1 MADLILLFI
10 AVAFVAARLY
20 SVFGKDD
27 NTKNIRVVLRP
38 VNKNDKTV
46 DDDTVQI
53 VKTHKD
59 VDKTAA
65 ESETDEEFNKEA
77 FLNGARKVFELI
89 LQAFNKGELTSVKEL
104 LNKKVYDAFNS
115 VLAERKEQN
124 ITSEVDFICFDK
136 SEVKDVK
143 FLKNSIKVVV
153 EFVSEQVN
161 LLRNAQGEV
170 VALVNYMS
178 QILVELVKLANL
190 IITVTKAIACGN
202 RVQSIFEMETSM
214 VDGNGSKKEDTGY
227 TVEFRNVSMRYKG
240 AGADTLT
247 GIDFKAKPGDT
258 IGIIG
263 GTGSGK
269 SSVVNLIPR
278 FYDVTEGQVMVDG
291 MDVRDYKITDLR
303 DKIGIVPQKAVLFA
317 GTVRSNLAW
326 GKEDATEE
334 EMQQA
339 LSVAQA
345 AEVVDKKDGKLDAEV
360 EQGGKNFSGGQKQRL
375 TIARALVK
383 QPEILIMDDSSSALD
398 YATDAKLRQAIHNMP
413 NRPTVFIVSQRAA
426 SIMYADKIIVLDDGT
441 VAGAGTHEELLK
453 NCSVYQEIYYS
464 QFKRTEGGH

>member
-27 NTKNIRVVLRP
+27 NTKNIRVILRP

-53 VKTHKD
+53 VKTHNA

-170 VALVNYMS
+170 VEGDENF
-178 QILVELVKLANL
+178 
-190 IITVTKAIACGN
+190 
-202 RVQSIFEMETSM
+202 VQ
-214 VDGNGSKKEDTGY
+214 
-227 TVEFRNVSMRYKG
+227 
-240 AGADTLT
+240 
-247 GIDFKAKPGDT
+247 
-258 IGIIG
+258 
-263 GTGSGK
+263 
-269 SSVVNLIPR
+269 
-278 FYDVTEGQVMVDG
+278 
-291 MDVRDYKITDLR
+291 KITDVWTFER
-303 DKIGIVPQKAVLFA
+303 MINAKNNNWVLVS
-317 GTVRSNLAW
+317 T
-326 GKEDATEE
+326 
-334 EMQQA
+334 
-339 LSVAQA
+339 
-345 AEVVDKKDGKLDAEV
+345 KKTA
-360 EQGGKNFSGGQKQRL
+360 
-375 TIARALVK
+375 
-383 QPEILIMDDSSSALD
+383 
-398 YATDAKLRQAIHNMP
+398 
-413 NRPTVFIVSQRAA
+413 
-426 SIMYADKIIVLDDGT
+426 
-441 VAGAGTHEELLK
+441 
-453 NCSVYQEIYYS
+453 
-464 QFKRTEGGH
+464 

>member
-53 VKTHKD
+53 VKTHKA

-170 VALVNYMS
+170 VQGDENF
-178 QILVELVKLANL
+178 
-190 IITVTKAIACGN
+190 
-202 RVQSIFEMETSM
+202 VQ
-214 VDGNGSKKEDTGY
+214 
-227 TVEFRNVSMRYKG
+227 
-240 AGADTLT
+240 
-247 GIDFKAKPGDT
+247 
-258 IGIIG
+258 
-263 GTGSGK
+263 
-269 SSVVNLIPR
+269 
-278 FYDVTEGQVMVDG
+278 
-291 MDVRDYKITDLR
+291 KITDVWTFER
-303 DKIGIVPQKAVLFA
+303 MVNAKNNNWVLVS
-317 GTVRSNLAW
+317 T
-326 GKEDATEE
+326 
-334 EMQQA
+334 
-339 LSVAQA
+339 
-345 AEVVDKKDGKLDAEV
+345 KKTA
-360 EQGGKNFSGGQKQRL
+360 
-375 TIARALVK
+375 
-383 QPEILIMDDSSSALD
+383 
-398 YATDAKLRQAIHNMP
+398 
-413 NRPTVFIVSQRAA
+413 
-426 SIMYADKIIVLDDGT
+426 
-441 VAGAGTHEELLK
+441 
-453 NCSVYQEIYYS
+453 
-464 QFKRTEGGH
+464 

>member
-170 VALVNYMS
+170 VQGDENF
-178 QILVELVKLANL
+178 
-190 IITVTKAIACGN
+190 
-202 RVQSIFEMETSM
+202 VQ
-214 VDGNGSKKEDTGY
+214 
-227 TVEFRNVSMRYKG
+227 
-240 AGADTLT
+240 
-247 GIDFKAKPGDT
+247 
-258 IGIIG
+258 
-263 GTGSGK
+263 
-269 SSVVNLIPR
+269 
-278 FYDVTEGQVMVDG
+278 
-291 MDVRDYKITDLR
+291 KITDVWTFER
-303 DKIGIVPQKAVLFA
+303 MINAKNNNWVLVS
-317 GTVRSNLAW
+317 T
-326 GKEDATEE
+326 
-334 EMQQA
+334 
-339 LSVAQA
+339 
-345 AEVVDKKDGKLDAEV
+345 KKTA
-360 EQGGKNFSGGQKQRL
+360 
-375 TIARALVK
+375 
-383 QPEILIMDDSSSALD
+383 
-398 YATDAKLRQAIHNMP
+398 
-413 NRPTVFIVSQRAA
+413 
-426 SIMYADKIIVLDDGT
+426 
-441 VAGAGTHEELLK
+441 
-453 NCSVYQEIYYS
+453 
-464 QFKRTEGGH
+464 

>member
-53 VKTHKD
+53 VKTHNA

-77 FLNGARKVFELI
+77 FLNGARRVFELI

-170 VALVNYMS
+170 VEGDENF
-178 QILVELVKLANL
+178 
-190 IITVTKAIACGN
+190 
-202 RVQSIFEMETSM
+202 VQ
-214 VDGNGSKKEDTGY
+214 
-227 TVEFRNVSMRYKG
+227 
-240 AGADTLT
+240 
-247 GIDFKAKPGDT
+247 
-258 IGIIG
+258 
-263 GTGSGK
+263 
-269 SSVVNLIPR
+269 
-278 FYDVTEGQVMVDG
+278 
-291 MDVRDYKITDLR
+291 KITDVWTFER
-303 DKIGIVPQKAVLFA
+303 MINAKNNNWVLVS
-317 GTVRSNLAW
+317 T
-326 GKEDATEE
+326 
-334 EMQQA
+334 
-339 LSVAQA
+339 
-345 AEVVDKKDGKLDAEV
+345 KKTA
-360 EQGGKNFSGGQKQRL
+360 
-375 TIARALVK
+375 
-383 QPEILIMDDSSSALD
+383 
-398 YATDAKLRQAIHNMP
+398 
-413 NRPTVFIVSQRAA
+413 
-426 SIMYADKIIVLDDGT
+426 
-441 VAGAGTHEELLK
+441 
-453 NCSVYQEIYYS
+453 
-464 QFKRTEGGH
+464 

>member
-170 VALVNYMS
+170 VEGDENF
-178 QILVELVKLANL
+178 
-190 IITVTKAIACGN
+190 
-202 RVQSIFEMETSM
+202 VQ
-214 VDGNGSKKEDTGY
+214 
-227 TVEFRNVSMRYKG
+227 
-240 AGADTLT
+240 
-247 GIDFKAKPGDT
+247 
-258 IGIIG
+258 
-263 GTGSGK
+263 
-269 SSVVNLIPR
+269 
-278 FYDVTEGQVMVDG
+278 
-291 MDVRDYKITDLR
+291 KITDVWTFER
-303 DKIGIVPQKAVLFA
+303 MINAKNNNWVLVS
-317 GTVRSNLAW
+317 T
-326 GKEDATEE
+326 
-334 EMQQA
+334 
-339 LSVAQA
+339 
-345 AEVVDKKDGKLDAEV
+345 KKTA
-360 EQGGKNFSGGQKQRL
+360 
-375 TIARALVK
+375 
-383 QPEILIMDDSSSALD
+383 
-398 YATDAKLRQAIHNMP
+398 
-413 NRPTVFIVSQRAA
+413 
-426 SIMYADKIIVLDDGT
+426 
-441 VAGAGTHEELLK
+441 
-453 NCSVYQEIYYS
+453 
-464 QFKRTEGGH
+464 